1 MRTDSLSE
9 FIFRE
14 IKEMALGYGKLH
26 ILMPFYI
33 EELSRHQGFLMPLI
47 GFIYLLLFLH
57 KLHGSGLAV
66 AIVDYCGID
75 ARLQ

>member
-33 EELSRHQGFLMPLI
+33 EELSRHQGLLMPFLD
-47 GFIYLLLFLH
+47 FIYLLFISSQTSRFWSCRCH
-57 KLHGSGLAV
+57 S
-66 AIVDYCGID
+66 
-75 ARLQ
+75 

>member
-33 EELSRHQGFLMPLI
+33 EELSRHQGLLMPFLD
-47 GFIYLLLFLH
+47 FIYLLFISSQTSRFCSCRYH
-57 KLHGSGLAV
+57 S
-66 AIVDYCGID
+66 
-75 ARLQ
+75 